1 MKNIKLYIP
10 VLLAIALVLG
20 ILIGNRL
27 NRNSGNNIPATS
39 NINKFDAIVN
49 LIQNAYVDSI
59 STDSLI
65 EKTIPQLLKNLD
77 PHTTYIPAKEMV
89 GVEEE
94 MRGNF
99 GGIGVQF
106 SIQNDTVMVVD
117 VISGGPSSKLGIMP
131 GDRIITVNDTSL
143 VVKGLKNEKVLSKLR
158 GEKGTKV
165 NVGIK
170 RKGFKAPI
178 AFSIT
183 RGDIP
188 IYSVDV
194 NYMINATTGYIKVS
208 RFGEQT
214 YEEFMDGMKALDQQ
228 GMKNVIV
235 DLRGNPGGYLNAVIK
250 MVNEFLD
257 KGELIVYTQGNAQA
271 RKTFQA
277 DSKGTYR
284 DKGIEV
290 LIDDFSASASE
301 IFSGAIQDNDRGWII
316 GRRSFGKGLVQ
327 EQIPFNDG
335 SAVRLTVARYYTPSG
350 RCIQKP
356 YNKGNDEYYKDI
368 MERAIHGEFQKVDS
382 IKYSDTVKYKTLS
395 GRIVHGGGG
404 IMPDYFVPA
413 DTSGYSDYYSK
424 VTQKGLVYQ
433 FALDYADSNRKE
445 LSLFKTSAD
454 FESHFSKINVLNLF
468 VAFAEKKGVKT
479 NTTDL
484 RTSSKIIDNQVKAY
498 ITRNIIGEKGF
509 YPIIQNIDKT
519 LLEAIEKAK
528 LPIQQNL
535 TSTVTES
542 RLKAK

>member
-1 MKNIKLYIP
+1 MKNTKFSVYIP
-10 VLLAIALVLG
+10 VMLAVCLVAG
-20 ILIGNRL
+20 ILIGNL
-27 NRNSGNNIPATS
+27 LSRNSGTNLPVMYKS
-39 NINKFDAIVN
+39 GKLDAILD
-49 LIQNAYVDSI
+49 LIQSSYVDSI
-59 STDSLI
+59 STDTLV

-77 PHTTYIPAKEMV
+77 PHTAYIPAREMV

-117 VISGGPSSKLGIMP
+117 VVSGGPSSKLGILP
-131 GDRIITVNDTSL
+131 GDRIVTVNDTIL
-143 VVKGLKNEKVLSKLR
+143 AGTGLKNEKVLSKLR

-165 NVGIK
+165 KVGIK
-170 RKGFKAPI
+170 RKDFKELIPVEI
-178 AFSIT
+178 I

-194 NYMINATTGYIKVS
+194 SYMIDAETGYIKVS
-208 RFGEQT
+208 RFAEQT
-214 YEEFMDGMKALDQQ
+214 YQEFMEGMKKLDQQ

-235 DLRGNPGGYLNAVIK
+235 DLRGNPGGFLNAVIR

-257 KGELIVYTQGNAQA
+257 KGELIVYTEGNSQS
-271 RKTFQA
+271 RKTYQA
-277 DSKGTYR
+277 DSRGAYR
-284 DKGIEV
+284 DKGIVV

-301 IFSGAIQDNDRGWII
+301 IFAGAIQDNDRGWII

-335 SAVRLTVARYYTPSG
+335 SAIRLTVARYYTPSG

-368 MERAIHGEFQKVDS
+368 MDRAIHGEFQKADS
-382 IKYSDTVKYKTLS
+382 IHYSDTIKYKTLS

-413 DTSGYSDYYSK
+413 DTLGYSEYYSK
-424 VTQKGLVYQ
+424 ITQKGLVYS

-445 LSLFKTSAD
+445 LSKLKGTTEFEAYFLKNDVLKLFIT
-454 FESHFSKINVLNLF
+454 
-468 VAFAEKKGVKT
+468 FAEKKGAKA
-479 NTTDL
+479 NSKDL
-484 RTSSKIIDNQVKAY
+484 KTSSTIIGYQIKAY
-498 ITRNIIGEKGF
+498 IARNIIGEEGF
-509 YPIIQNIDKT
+509 YPIIRNIDKT
-519 LLEAIEKAK
+519 LQEAIEKSRR
-528 LPIQQNL
+528 PIQQNL
-535 TSTVTES
+535 TGAVT
-542 RLKAK
+542 K

>member
-1 MKNIKLYIP
+1 MRNIKIYIP
-10 VLLAIALVLG
+10 VLLAIALVTG
-20 ILIGNRL
+20 ILIGNKL
-27 NRNSGNNIPATS
+27 HRNSGNNVAYTS
-39 NINKFDAIVN
+39 NVNKFDAIVN

-131 GDRIITVNDTSL
+131 GDRIVTVNDTSL

-165 NVGIK
+165 EVGIK
-170 RKGFKAPI
+170 RKGFKDLI
-178 AFSIT
+178 SFTIT

-194 NYMINATTGYIKVS
+194 NYMIDPTTGYIKVS

-214 YEEFMDGMKALDQQ
+214 YEEFMEGMKSLDQQ

-257 KGELIVYTQGNAQA
+257 KGELIVYTEGNSQA

-277 DSKGTYR
+277 DSRGIYR
-284 DKGIEV
+284 DKGITV

-301 IFSGAIQDNDRGWII
+301 IFAGAIQDNDRGWIV

-356 YNKGNDEYYKDI
+356 YDKGNDEYYKDI
-368 MERAIHGEFQKVDS
+368 MERAIHGEFQKADS

-395 GRIVHGGGG
+395 GRVVHGGGG
-404 IMPDYFVPA
+404 VMPDYFVPA
-413 DTSGYSDYYSK
+413 DTLGYSDYYSK

-445 LSLFKTSAD
+445 LSSFKTSAE
-454 FESHFSKINVLNLF
+454 FETYFGRVNVLNLF

-479 NTTDL
+479 NITDL
-484 RTSSKIIDNQVKAY
+484 KTSSKIIDNQVKAY
-498 ITRNIIGEKGF
+498 IARNIIGEKGF
-509 YPIIQNIDKT
+509 YPLIQNIDKT
-519 LLEAIEKAK
+519 LLEAIAKAK

-535 TSTVTES
+535 TSAVT
-542 RLKAK
+542 K

>member
-1 MKNIKLYIP
+1 MKNIKIYIP
-10 VLLAIALVLG
+10 ILLAIALVSG
-20 ILIGNRL
+20 IIIGNRL
-27 NRNSGNNIPATS
+27 NSNSGNNAPATS
-39 NINKFDAIVN
+39 NVNKFDAIVN

-117 VISGGPSSKLGIMP
+117 VISGGPSSKVGIMP
-131 GDRIITVNDTSL
+131 GDRIVAVNDTSL

-158 GEKGTKV
+158 GEKGSKV

-170 RKGFKAPI
+170 RKGFKDPI

-194 NYMINATTGYIKVS
+194 NYMIDPTTGYIKIS

-214 YEEFMDGMKALDQQ
+214 YEEFMEGMKALDQQ
-228 GMKNVIV
+228 GMKNVII
-235 DLRGNPGGYLNAVIK
+235 DLRGNPGGYLNSVIK
-250 MVNEFLD
+250 MVNEFLA

-277 DSKGTYR
+277 DSRGVYR
-284 DKGIEV
+284 AKGITV
-290 LIDDFSASASE
+290 LVDDFSASASE
-301 IFSGAIQDNDRGWII
+301 IFAGAIQDNDRGWIV

-356 YNKGNDEYYKDI
+356 YNKGNDEYNKDI

-382 IKYSDTVKYKTLS
+382 IKYSDTVKYRTLS

-424 VTQKGLVYQ
+424 LTQKGLVYQ

-445 LSLFKTSAD
+445 LSGFKTSAE
-454 FESHFSKINVLNLF
+454 FETYFDKVNVLSKF
-468 VAFAEKKGVKT
+468 IAFAEKKGIKT
-479 NTTDL
+479 NAAEL
-484 RTSSKIIDNQVKAY
+484 KVSSKIIDNQVKAY
-498 ITRNIIGEKGF
+498 IARNIIGEKGF

-519 LLEAIEKAK
+519 LLEAIEKMK
-528 LPIQQNL
+528 IPIQQNL
-535 TSTVTES
+535 TIAVT
-542 RLKAK
+542 K

>member
-1 MKNIKLYIP
+1 MKNIRSSVYIP
-10 VLLAIALVLG
+10 VLLALAVVVG

-27 NRNSGNNIPATS
+27 NRNAGKNYPATS
-39 NINKFDAIVN
+39 NVNKFDAIVN

-131 GDRIITVNDTSL
+131 GDRIISVNDTSL

-170 RKGFKAPI
+170 RKGFKVPL
-178 AFSIT
+178 AFSII

-194 NYMINATTGYIKVS
+194 NYMIDPTTGYIKVS

-214 YEEFMDGMKALDQQ
+214 YEEFMEGMKVLDQQ

-235 DLRGNPGGYLNAVIK
+235 DLRGNPGGYLNSVIK

-257 KGELIVYTQGNAQA
+257 KGELIVYTQGNSQA

-277 DSKGTYR
+277 DSRGAYR
-284 DKGIEV
+284 DKGIIV
-290 LIDDFSASASE
+290 LVDDFSASASE
-301 IFSGAIQDNDRGWII
+301 IFAGAIQDNDRGWII

-433 FALDYADSNRKE
+433 FALDYADANRKE
-445 LSLFKTSAD
+445 FSNFKTSAE
-454 FESHFSKINVLNLF
+454 FEAYFDKVNVLNKF
-468 VAFAEKKGVKT
+468 IAFAEKKGVKT
-479 NTTDL
+479 NTAEL
-484 RTSSKIIDNQVKAY
+484 KLSSKIIDNQVKAY
-498 ITRNIIGEKGF
+498 IARNIIGEKGF

-519 LLEAIEKAK
+519 LLEAIEKMK
-528 LPIQQNL
+528 IPIQQNL
-535 TSTVTES
+535 TIAVT
-542 RLKAK
+542 K

>member
-1 MKNIKLYIP
+1 MKNKFSVYIP
-10 VLLAIALVLG
+10 FLLALAVVTG

-27 NRNSGNNIPATS
+27 SRNSGNHPSSYSTS
-39 NINKFDAIVN
+39 GPNKLDAIVE
-49 LIQNAYVDSI
+49 LIHSSYVDSV

-65 EKTIPQLLKNLD
+65 EKAIPQLLKNLD
-77 PHTTYIPAKEMV
+77 PHTAYIPPKEMV

-117 VISGGPSSKLGIMP
+117 VISGGPSSKVGILP
-131 GDRIITVNDTSL
+131 GDRIVTVNDTL
-143 VVKGLKNEKVLSKLR
+143 LAGKGLKNEKVLSKLR

-165 NVGIK
+165 SVGIK
-170 RKGFKAPI
+170 RKGYKDLFG
-178 AFSIT
+178 FEIT

-194 NYMINATTGYIKVS
+194 SYMIDATTGFIKVS
-208 RFGEQT
+208 RFGEHT
-214 YEEFMDGMKALDQQ
+214 YEEFMDGMEKLDKL

-257 KGELIVYTQGNAQA
+257 KGELIVYTQGNSQP
-271 RKTFQA
+271 RKTFNA
-277 DSKGTYR
+277 DSRGTYR

-301 IFSGAIQDNDRGWII
+301 IFAGAIQDNDRGWIL

-335 SAVRLTVARYYTPSG
+335 SALRLTVARYYTPSG

-356 YNKGNDEYYKDI
+356 YDKGTDEYYKDI
-368 MERAIHGEFQKVDS
+368 MDRAIHGEFQKVDS
-382 IKYSDTVKYKTLS
+382 IHYKDTVKYSTLS

-404 IMPDYFVPA
+404 IMPDYFIPA
-413 DTSGYSDYYSK
+413 DTLGYSNYYSK

-433 FALDYADSNRKE
+433 FALDYADSNRKT
-445 LSLFKTSAD
+445 LSKLTNITE
-454 FESHFSKINVLNLF
+454 FEKYFQNKDILQQF
-468 VAFAEKKGVKT
+468 VAFASRKGVAVNNGDLKT
-479 NTTDL
+479 STT
-484 RTSSKIIDNQVKAY
+484 IIDNQVKAY
-498 ITRNIIGEKGF
+498 IARNIIGEEGF
-509 YPIIQNIDKT
+509 YPIIKNIDKV
-519 LLEAIEKAK
+519 LLEAIERSKT
-528 LPIQQNL
+528 PIQQKL
-535 TSTVTES
+535 TGAVT
-542 RLKAK
+542 K

>member
-1 MKNIKLYIP
+1 MKNIRSSVYIP
-10 VLLAIALVLG
+10 VLLALAVVVG

-27 NRNSGNNIPATS
+27 NRNAGKNYPATS
-39 NINKFDAIVN
+39 NVNKFDAIVN

-131 GDRIITVNDTSL
+131 GDRIISVNDTSL

-158 GEKGTKV
+158 GEKGTNV

-170 RKGFKAPI
+170 RKGFKVPL
-178 AFSIT
+178 AFSIV

-194 NYMINATTGYIKVS
+194 NYMIDPTTGYIKVS

-214 YEEFMDGMKALDQQ
+214 YEEFMEGMKALDQQ

-235 DLRGNPGGYLNAVIK
+235 DLRGNPGGYLNSVIK

-257 KGELIVYTQGNAQA
+257 KGELIVYTQGNSQA

-277 DSKGTYR
+277 DSRGAYR
-284 DKGIEV
+284 DKGIIV
-290 LIDDFSASASE
+290 LVDDFSASASE
-301 IFSGAIQDNDRGWII
+301 IFAGAIQDNDRGWII

-433 FALDYADSNRKE
+433 FALDYADANRKE
-445 LSLFKTSAD
+445 FSNFKTSAE
-454 FESHFSKINVLNLF
+454 FEAYFGKVNVLNKF
-468 VAFAEKKGVKT
+468 IAFAEKKGVKT
-479 NTTDL
+479 NTAEL
-484 RTSSKIIDNQVKAY
+484 KLSSKIIDNQVKAY
-498 ITRNIIGEKGF
+498 IARNIIGEKGF

-519 LLEAIEKAK
+519 LLEAIEKMK
-528 LPIQQNL
+528 IPIQQNL
-535 TSTVTES
+535 TIAVT
-542 RLKAK
+542 K